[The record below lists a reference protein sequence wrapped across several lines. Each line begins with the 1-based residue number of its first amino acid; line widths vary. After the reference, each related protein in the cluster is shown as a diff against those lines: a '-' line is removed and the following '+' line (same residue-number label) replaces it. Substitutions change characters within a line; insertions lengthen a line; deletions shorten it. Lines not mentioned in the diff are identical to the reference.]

1 MDSLKVTQLKLIAG
15 PNGTLEFNKPAS
27 IGIVEQEQNGVIA
40 PKAIPKI

>member
-27 IGIVEQEQNGVIA
+27 IGIVEQGVIA
-40 PKAIPKI
+40 PKPSQYIA